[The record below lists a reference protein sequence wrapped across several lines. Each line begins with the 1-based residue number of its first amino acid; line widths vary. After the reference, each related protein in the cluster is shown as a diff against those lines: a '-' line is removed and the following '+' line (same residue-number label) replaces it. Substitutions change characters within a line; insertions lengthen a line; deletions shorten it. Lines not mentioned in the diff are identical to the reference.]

1 MTRAGC
7 TEPDRSPPVC
17 GAGRGATA
25 PAVAA
30 QRGLTIIELMIIV
43 AIIGILASVA
53 VPAYQDHTVRQKVRE
68 AVSLADPARTAL
80 GIACSKG
87 ELSGVDNESLGLSPA
102 NAWSGDHT
110 RSIAVAGLSST
121 EGIVAITLRSIGGV
135 VADGQR
141 IVYTGAC
148 GAGGMR
154 WTVGGDVLP
163 KYLPGV

>member
-1 MTRAGC
+1 MTG
-7 TEPDRSPPVC
+7 
-17 GAGRGATA
+17 
-25 PAVAA
+25 AA

-43 AIIGILASVA
+43 AVIGIFASVA
-53 VPAYQDHTVRQKVRE
+53 IPAYQDYMVRQKVRE
-68 AVSLADPARTAL
+68 AVDLANPARTAL

-87 ELSGVDNESLGLSPA
+87 RLSGMDNESLGLSPA

-110 RSIAVAGLSST
+110 RSIAAAGLSST
-121 EGIVAITLRSIGGV
+121 EGMVTITLSSIGGV
-135 VADGQR
+135 IADGQR

-163 KYLPGV
+163 KYLPGT